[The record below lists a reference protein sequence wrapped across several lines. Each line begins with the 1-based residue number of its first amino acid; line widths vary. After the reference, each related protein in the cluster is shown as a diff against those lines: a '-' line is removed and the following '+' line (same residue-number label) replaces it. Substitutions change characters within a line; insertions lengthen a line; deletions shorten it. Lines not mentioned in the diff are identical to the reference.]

1 MRPSRNHLRSQEN
14 SGRFLLIVLVLSLTR
29 LQIANLCILSK
40 GEKRKSNFLL
50 EKRKLFSV
58 DDALG
63 LFFELLVL
71 KKRRGGDPV
80 ISGHF
85 RNYLDISLRPEFS
98 HLWFCGST

>member
-1 MRPSRNHLRSQEN
+1 MYIIIER
-14 SGRFLLIVLVLSLTR
+14 
-29 LQIANLCILSK
+29 
-40 GEKRKSNFLL
+40 EKRKSNFLL

-71 KKRRGGDPV
+71 KKRRGEETV

-98 HLWFCGST
+98 HLWLCGST